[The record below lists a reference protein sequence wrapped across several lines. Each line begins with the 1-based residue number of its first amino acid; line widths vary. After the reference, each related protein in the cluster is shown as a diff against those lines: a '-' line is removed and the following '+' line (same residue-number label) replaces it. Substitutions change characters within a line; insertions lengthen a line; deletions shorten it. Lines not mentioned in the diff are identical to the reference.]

1 MSVKHWCD
9 LQHGQEHVSSCE
21 RYSDIISAAFHD
33 HREYRLHAGNG
44 FWIGGRK
51 MHDQMQGMLN
61 GWNILSVRKPRYTTE
76 MSLRQILFEI
86 LS

>member
-1 MSVKHWCD
+1 
-9 LQHGQEHVSSCE
+9 
-21 RYSDIISAAFHD
+21 
-33 HREYRLHAGNG
+33 
-44 FWIGGRK
+44 